1 MNNAAAQS
9 GAVSCI
15 HVQHNGRTGVVLCH
29 GANDKLNNGLFR
41 SDFYSAFVGGVCRIS
56 YLADLATRSS

>member
-9 GAVSCI
+9 GAVSCS

-41 SDFYSAFVGGVCRIS
+41 SGDFYSAFVGGVCRIS
-56 YLADLATRSS
+56 YLATRSS